1 MEKVAIQLGLSQANA
16 TKYMGEVFELEKK
29 ISKVSTTVL
38 SLLAVRALQI

>member
-38 SLLAVRALQI
+38 SQLAVPALQI